1 MTLNP
6 RWIYI
11 KSSLNNSIGIG
22 QDIQSSLIIQTYPG
36 ESTQNH
42 IHPSVSG
49 DHNYGQQTASQ
60 STIKPTRSQPR
71 LDLDKILAR
80 VAGRPPLNATSP
92 TRSNTFQPPQD
103 SLIGKD
109 EKHDGATCTIGS
121 SPISNREMS
130 EDFLTEAILEVYHS
144 MDDISLD
151 PPVELTGNGSSV
163 TCNIDPD
170 PDSTLV
176 NSHSQTLSMK
186 SSRYHIPAK
195 EIEERSE
202 RDNQLISALLSFITL
217 EREYL
222 HSRCMSKI
230 QVIYEGTLI
239 SRAGAI
245 IRIVQQMGGQT
256 REAREGDIV
265 TVDEDRLKQRYRL
278 VSDASTDQER
288 NGQSDQYH
296 VPITLVRLVELIKE
310 CRKKELEERTMD
322 LLTF

>member
-1 MTLNP
+1 
-6 RWIYI
+6 
-11 KSSLNNSIGIG
+11 
-22 QDIQSSLIIQTYPG
+22 
-36 ESTQNH
+36 
-42 IHPSVSG
+42 
-49 DHNYGQQTASQ
+49 
-60 STIKPTRSQPR
+60 
-71 LDLDKILAR
+71 
-80 VAGRPPLNATSP
+80 
-92 TRSNTFQPPQD
+92 
-103 SLIGKD
+103 
-109 EKHDGATCTIGS
+109 
-121 SPISNREMS
+121 
-130 EDFLTEAILEVYHS
+130 
-144 MDDISLD
+144 
-151 PPVELTGNGSSV
+151 
-163 TCNIDPD
+163 
-170 PDSTLV
+170 
-176 NSHSQTLSMK
+176 MK

-230 QVIYEGTLI
+230 QVIYKGTLI

-245 IRIVQQMGGQT
+245 IGIVQQMGGQT

-296 VPITLVRLVELIKE
+296 VPITLVGLVELIKE